1 MDSIARKNTGAPFPE
16 ARAHRVCFVIA
27 FDKVGA
33 GEGLCFVVAVSARQ
47 HQDSPGW
54 GGYTVDE
61 VAPQRRERREGNETI
76 RRWRTRR
83 SRAATTPDIAKVA
96 ALRLPRRRPHGQSTR
111 RPRPHPHLSGRI
123 AVSSE
128 GGHDDEHPTRAVG

>member
-61 VAPQRRERREGNETI
+61 VARRNDVSVEKETKRSEGGV
-76 RRWRTRR
+76 
-83 SRAATTPDIAKVA
+83 RAVHAP
-96 ALRLPRRRPHGQSTR
+96 
-111 RPRPHPHLSGRI
+111 RPRPISRRWLLYAYLADALTAKARGDPVPIL
-123 AVSSE
+123 
-128 GGHDDEHPTRAVG
+128 T